1 MGGRHDLNAAGAL
14 QGPQRGR
21 ETDTHPHHAN
31 HHRVAHERTDHNSTH
46 HNSTDD
52 GTHHNSTGH
61 DGPNH
66 DSSNHDGTNNNSTG
80 HDGPNHDRANDDPA
94 VADVDGSKWVVAELT
109 SGKDLRQYVVAER
122 TGKRPCWC
130 HRCSR
135 RQQQLP

>member
-1 MGGRHDLNAAGAL
+1 VGGWHDLNAAGAL

-31 HHRVAHERTDHNSTH
+31 HHRVAHERTDHNST
-46 HNSTDD
+46 NYD
-52 GTHHNSTGH
+52 STGH
-61 DGPNH
+61 NGAN
-66 DSSNHDGTNNNSTG
+66 NNGANNNGTDRNGTNNSTG
-80 HDGPNHDRANDDPA
+80 HDGPDHDRANDDPT

-109 SGKDLRQYVVAER
+109 AGKDLRKYVVAER